1 MQKTGT
7 YGRITKYAD
16 MCLYADFRRPLG
28 LVERVDTCFGILGVW
43 GGIPSALAVR
53 TNN

>member
-1 MQKTGT
+1 VM
-7 YGRITKYAD
+7 
-16 MCLYADFRRPLG
+16 
-28 LVERVDTCFGILGVW
+28 RVDTCFGILGVW